1 MPKILKVF
9 ISQPMNGASMQ
20 DVRRERANFLS
31 VWKEIQLSFGFNE
44 INRGSHFIDSFLK
57 EFNPEADDINA
68 RSIKFLAKSLELM
81 ADADIVYFA
90 CDPNKSRGCKIE
102 YEVAKAYGK
111 RIVIRTSDIS
121 FLIENEEVPNEQ
133 QN

>member
-1 MPKILKVF
+1 MSKVLKVF

-31 VWKEIQLSFGFNE
+31 VWKEIQFSLGFEE
-44 INRGSHFIDSFLK
+44 INRGVHIIDSFL
-57 EFNPEADDINA
+57 ENFNPNADDDNS
-68 RSIKFLAKSLELM
+68 RSIKFLAKSLEIM

-90 CDPNKSRGCKIE
+90 CDPSKSRGCKIE
-102 YEVAKAYGK
+102 YEVAKAYSK

-121 FLIENEEVPNEQ
+121 FLIENEVVPNER